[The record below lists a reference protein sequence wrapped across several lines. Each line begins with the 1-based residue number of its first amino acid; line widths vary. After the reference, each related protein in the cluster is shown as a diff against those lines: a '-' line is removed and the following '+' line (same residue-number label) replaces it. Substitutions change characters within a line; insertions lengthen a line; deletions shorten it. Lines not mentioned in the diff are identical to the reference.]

1 MKVKCVIS
9 VVTEREVE
17 VDDKF
22 LPLSDDNFWANN
34 NREANQLSN
43 HLKEEVE
50 NKLLEDDEIELIY
63 IEDINGNIIFE

>member
-1 MKVKCVIS
+1 MKVKCIVS

-22 LPLSDDNFWANN
+22 LPLCSDDFWANN

-43 HLKEEVE
+43 RLREEV
-50 NKLLEDDEIELIY
+50 NSGLLDDDETELIY
-63 IEDINGNIIFE
+63 IEDMNGNIIFE

>member
-1 MKVKCVIS
+1 MKVKCIIR

-17 VDDKF
+17 VNDKF
-22 LPLSDDNFWANN
+22 LPLCDDNFWANN

-43 HLKEEVE
+43 CLREEVE
-50 NKLLEDDEIELIY
+50 SELLDDDETELIY

>member
-1 MKVKCVIS
+1 MKVKCIIR

-17 VDDKF
+17 VNDKF
-22 LPLSDDNFWANN
+22 LPLCDDNFWANN

-43 HLKEEVE
+43 YLREEVE
-50 NKLLEDDEIELIY
+50 SELLDDDETELIY

>member
-1 MKVKCVIS
+1 MKIKCIIR

-22 LPLSDDNFWANN
+22 LPLCDDNFWANN

-43 HLKEEVE
+43 RLRKEVE
-50 NKLLEDDEIELIY
+50 SELLDDDETELIY
-63 IEDINGNIIFE
+63 IEDINGKIIFE